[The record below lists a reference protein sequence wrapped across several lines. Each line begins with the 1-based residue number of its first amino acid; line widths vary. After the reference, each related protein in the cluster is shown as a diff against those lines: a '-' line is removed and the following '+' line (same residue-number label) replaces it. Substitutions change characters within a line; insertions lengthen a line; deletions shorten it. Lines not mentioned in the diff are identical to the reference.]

1 MAQLNTII
9 ILRNDSTTAWESSSY
24 KLRKGE
30 VGVEFLSNGK
40 VKMKVGIDGQKT
52 WNELP
57 YFGGEESRVFE
68 TTVEDNTDPVVA
80 LNASLPEGTVLNA
93 GDVGIVKV
101 LIANNKYQYTAYVY
115 NGSAWAAMDGNYS
128 AENVYFKEDL
138 LTTKEIGNIS
148 LTNGQATITAAGKNL
163 VDVFNTIF
171 VKETNTGLKEK
182 SPEASVS
189 GSVTYYEIGLTGS
202 KSVTVSLSEDGK
214 YKYGYTPDE
223 GNEGDSAS
231 STVNDG
237 STGVTASGY
246 KLTFD
251 GVTTPAE
258 GYQSEGTFTL
268 SPTARTSKAS
278 LSATGV
284 VSYTTGNIP
293 VSNLKKMYP
302 AQRIAAGTDDAS
314 KELYRW
320 YIPMFQGF
328 TYTGENVVADHANI
342 TVDEINAL
350 SAPAASK
357 AGSTNVGAVK
367 KIVDANAYSQVKV
380 NTATAS
386 KAWRQYFLVVP
397 ASYKWTMSGAKDGN
411 GIDCT
416 VLKAKD
422 VTMNINGTD
431 VVYNVFYI
439 NNAADYG
446 TLSISWTI

>member
-30 VGVEFLSNGK
+30 VGIEFLDNGK

-52 WNELP
+52 WAELP
-57 YFGGEESRVFE
+57 YFGGEETHVFE
-68 TTVEDNTDPVVA
+68 ATVTEGQTKEEALTAIIGSVSLNT
-80 LNASLPEGTVLNA
+80 
-93 GDVGIVKV
+93 GDVGIVKT
-101 LIANNKYQYTAYVY
+101 LIANGKYEYTAYVY
-115 NGSAWAAMDGNYS
+115 DNGWKAMDGNYS
-128 AENVYFKEDL
+128 AENVYFKNDL
-138 LTTKEIGNIS
+138 LTTTAVGNIS
-148 LTNGQATITAAGKNL
+148 LTNGQATISAAGKNL

-171 VKETNTGLKEK
+171 VAEDAAGLKTGD
-182 SPEASVS
+182 PTASVS
-189 GSVTYYEIGLTGS
+189 GSVTYYEIGTTGP
-202 KSVTVSLSEDGK
+202 KTVTVSLSEDGS
-214 YKYGYTPDE
+214 YKYGYTLEE
-223 GNEGDSAS
+223 GNAGDTASA
-231 STVNDG
+231 TINDG
-237 STGVTASGY
+237 TTGVAASGY

-258 GYQSEGTFTL
+258 GYQSTGSFSL
-268 SPTARTSKAS
+268 NPSARTSKAS

-302 AQRIAAGTDDAS
+302 DQRIAAGTDDAT

-367 KIVDANAYSQVKV
+367 KIIDANAYSQVKV
-380 NTATAS
+380 TTATAS

-397 ASYKWTMSGAKDGN
+397 ASYKWTMSGAKDSN
-411 GIDCT
+411 NIDCT
-416 VLKAKD
+416 VLQAKD
-422 VTMNINGTD
+422 VTMNINGTE

-446 TLSISWTI
+446 TLSISWTM

>member
-24 KLRKGE
+24 QLRKGE
-30 VGVEFLSNGK
+30 VGIEFLDNGK
-40 VKMKVGIDGQKT
+40 VKMKVGIDGKKT
-52 WNELP
+52 WSQLP
-57 YFGGEESRVFE
+57 YVGAQDAQVFE
-68 TTVEDNTDPVVA
+68 ATVSGSQTKEEALAAVVG
-80 LNASLPEGTVLNA
+80 EVELNA
-93 GDVGIVKV
+93 GDIGIVKT
-101 LIANNKYQYTAYVY
+101 LIANGKYEYTAYVY
-115 NGSAWAAMDGNYS
+115 DNGWKAMDGNYS

-138 LTTKEIGNIS
+138 LTTTKVGNIE
-148 LTNGQATITAAGKNL
+148 LTSGQATISAAGKNL

-171 VKETNTGLKEK
+171 VKETNTGLKEE

-189 GSVTYYEIGLTGS
+189 GGGVTYYEIGTTGS
-202 KSVTVSLSEDGK
+202 KSVTVSLSKDGK

-258 GYQSEGTFTL
+258 GYQSEGSFTL
-268 SPTARTSKAS
+268 SPKARTTKAS

-302 AQRIAAGTDDAS
+302 AQRIAAGTDDATT
-314 KELYRW
+314 ELFRW
-320 YIPMFQGF
+320 YVPMFQGF
-328 TYTGENVVADHANI
+328 TYSGENVVADPANI
-342 TVDEINAL
+342 TAEQIEAL
-350 SAPAASK
+350 TAPAASK
-357 AGSTNVGAVK
+357 AGSTDVGAVK
-367 KIVDANAYSQVKV
+367 KIDKANAYNKVKV

-397 ASYKWTMSGAKDGN
+397 SEYKWTMSGAKDGN
-411 GIDCT
+411 NIDCT
-416 VLKAKD
+416 VNKAAD
-422 VTMNINGTD
+422 VTINIHGTD
-431 VVYNVFYI
+431 VVYNVYYI

-446 TLSISWTI
+446 TKSISWTM

>member
-30 VGVEFLSNGK
+30 VGIEFLNNGK
-40 VKMKVGIDGQKT
+40 VKMKVGIDGEKT
-52 WNELP
+52 WSQLP
-57 YFGGEESRVFE
+57 YVGAQDAQVFE
-68 TTVEDNTDPVVA
+68 ATVSGSQTKEEALAAVVG
-80 LNASLPEGTVLNA
+80 EVELNA
-93 GDVGIVKV
+93 GDIGVVKT
-101 LIANNKYQYTAYVY
+101 LIANGKYEYTAYVY
-115 NGSAWAAMDGNYS
+115 DNGWKAMDGNYS

-138 LTTKEIGNIS
+138 LTTTAVGNIS
-148 LTNGQATITAAGKNL
+148 LTNGQATISAAGKNL
-163 VDVFNTIF
+163 VDVFNTIY
-171 VKETNTGLKEK
+171 VKETNTGLKEE

-189 GSVTYYEIGLTGS
+189 GSVTYYEIGTTGS
-202 KSVTVSLSEDGK
+202 KSVTVSLSKDGK

-231 STVNDG
+231 STVNNG

-258 GYQSEGTFTL
+258 GYQSEGSFTL
-268 SPTARTSKAS
+268 SPKARTAKAS

-302 AQRIAAGTDDAS
+302 AQRIAAGTDDATV
-314 KELYRW
+314 ELFRW
-320 YIPMFQGF
+320 YVPMFQGF
-328 TYTGENVVADHANI
+328 TYSGENVVADPANI
-342 TVDEINAL
+342 TVGQINAL
-350 SAPAASK
+350 TAPAASK

-367 KIVDANAYSQVKV
+367 KIVDGNAYNKVKV

-397 ASYKWTMSGAKDGN
+397 SEYKWTMSKAKDGN
-411 GIDCT
+411 NIDCT
-416 VLKAKD
+416 VSKAAD

-431 VVYNVFYI
+431 VVYNVYYI

-446 TLSISWTI
+446 TLSISWTM